1 MRLCVLGPVR
11 LEMGETR
18 LEVGPRREQ
27 AVLALLAAESRPFS
41 RTRLSAWLWPD
52 AEPAAASGRLRRLLH
67 ELRERCADAPL
78 LTGDRQTV
86 ALAPAA
92 RAGSDIEELRAL
104 LSRGLYR
111 PPGDE
116 AGALEALEQ
125 AIELA
130 RATFAEGLVM
140 DECDE
145 LSAWLERERE
155 ALHAARRQALAKAA
169 SLHERAGRNERA
181 LALAEARVAADPL
194 DEDGHRQLMRLY
206 AAGGRTAAALEQFE
220 RCREALATGAG
231 VQPEPATQALATA
244 LRTRAAPGN
253 AERVAVPEVRF
264 TRSGEVHLAYQVCG
278 EGAVDLLV
286 IGGFVSH
293 LEQAWEPG
301 GPGLLLHAL
310 ARHLRVIVYDRRG
323 VGLSD
328 RTVDPADVGV
338 SSLDALAVLDATG
351 SRRALVFAF
360 SEGGPIGVQLA
371 AEHPERVLGLVLWGT
386 LAKGTASADY
396 PFALTEAQLARWL
409 EHLTAQWGGPAGI
422 EAFAPD
428 EADDPVLRRWWA
440 RLLRQGSSPGCVRG
454 VLRTLAL
461 TDVRETLPRVTT
473 PTVVLHRAGDRAVRV
488 EAGRD
493 LAGRIPR
500 ARWIELPG
508 TGHWWWRDDTGPLL
522 QALKELA
529 RDVDADRNR

>member
-11 LEMGETR
+11 LETGEAR
-18 LEVGPRREQ
+18 VEVGQRREQ

-41 RTRLSAWLWPD
+41 RARLAAWLWPD
-52 AEPAAASGRLRRLLH
+52 AETGAASGRLRRLLH
-67 ELRERCADAPL
+67 ELGERCAEAL
-78 LTGDRQTV
+78 LAVDRRTV
-86 ALAPAA
+86 ALTAAA
-92 RAGSDIEELRAL
+92 RAGSDIEELRSL
-104 LSRGLYR
+104 LSRSLYR
-111 PPGDE
+111 PPGE
-116 AGALEALEQ
+116 ETETLEALEQ
-125 AIELA
+125 AIELT
-130 RATFAEGLVM
+130 RATFAEGLAI

-155 ALHAARRQALAKAA
+155 ALHAARRQVLARAA

-181 LALAEARVAADPL
+181 LALAAARVAADPL

-206 AAGGRTAAALEQFE
+206 AAAGRTAAALEQFE

-231 VQPEPATQALATA
+231 VQPEPATLALATA

-253 AERVAVPEVRF
+253 AERMAVPEVRF
-264 TRSGEVHLAYQVCG
+264 TRSGEVHLAHQICG

-338 SSLDALAVLDATG
+338 SSQDALAVLDAAG

-360 SEGGPIGVQLA
+360 SEGGPIGVRLA
-371 AEHPERVLGLVLWGT
+371 AEHPERIPGLVLWGT
-386 LAKGTASADY
+386 LAKGSASADY
-396 PFALTEAQLARWL
+396 PFALSEAQLARWL
-409 EHLTAQWGGPAGI
+409 AHLTAQWGGPAGI

-440 RLLRQGSSPGCVRG
+440 RLLRQGSSPGCARG

-461 TDVRETLPRVTT
+461 TDVREILPRVAA
-473 PTVVLHRAGDRAVRV
+473 PTVVLHRSGDRAVRV

-493 LAGRIPR
+493 LARRMPG

-508 TGHWWWRDDTGPLL
+508 TGHWWWRGDTGPLL
-522 QALKELA
+522 RAIEELA
-529 RDVDADRNR
+529 RDVNAGKNR

>member
-1 MRLCVLGPVR
+1 V
-11 LEMGETR
+11 
-18 LEVGPRREQ
+18 
-27 AVLALLAAESRPFS
+27 
-41 RTRLSAWLWPD
+41 
-52 AEPAAASGRLRRLLH
+52 
-67 ELRERCADAPL
+67 
-78 LTGDRQTV
+78 
-86 ALAPAA
+86 
-92 RAGSDIEELRAL
+92 SDIEELRRL

-111 PPGDE
+111 APGDE
-116 AGALEALEQ
+116 ADALEALER
-125 AIELA
+125 AIELT
-130 RATFAEGLVM
+130 RATFAEGLVI

-181 LALAEARVAADPL
+181 LALAAARVASDPL
-194 DEDGHRQLMRLY
+194 DEDGHRQLMRLH
-206 AAGGRTAAALEQFE
+206 AAGGRSAAALEQFE

-231 VQPEPATQALATA
+231 VEPEPATQELATA
-244 LRTRAAPGN
+244 LRTQVAPGY
-253 AERVAVPEVRF
+253 AERVTVPEVHF
-264 TRSGEVHLAYQVCG
+264 TRSGDIHLAYQVCG
-278 EGAVDLLV
+278 QGPVDLLV

-301 GPGLLLHAL
+301 GPGLLLQAL
-310 ARHLRVIVYDRRG
+310 ARRLRVIVYDRRG

-338 SSLDALAVLDATG
+338 SSLDALAVLDAAG

-360 SEGGPIGVQLA
+360 SEGGPIGVRLA
-371 AEHPERVLGLVLWGT
+371 SEHPERIRGLVLWGT

-396 PFALTEAQLARWL
+396 PFALTEVQLARWA

-428 EADDPVLRRWWA
+428 ETDDPVLRRWWA

-461 TDVRETLPRVTT
+461 TDVREALPRVAT
-473 PTVVLHRAGDRAVRV
+473 PTVVLHRTGDRAVRV

-493 LAGRIPR
+493 LVRRLPG

-522 QALKELA
+522 QALEALA
-529 RDVDADRNR
+529 VDAGKAR